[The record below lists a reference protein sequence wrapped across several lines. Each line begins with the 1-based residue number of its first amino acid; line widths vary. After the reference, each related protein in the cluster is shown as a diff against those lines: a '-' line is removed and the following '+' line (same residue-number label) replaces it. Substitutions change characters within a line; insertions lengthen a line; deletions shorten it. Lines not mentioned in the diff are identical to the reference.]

1 MYPQN
6 VFHSNNPSFKNMINL
21 SRYIREKPSKNLSKY
36 NTVIIVGTIYQNLD
50 ESNFHQLYASM
61 YNVLLLLGLK
71 KDFMSTVIT
80 VNTVIYQNMD
90 ASIITDWDTFVNIA
104 QKYFELHLVEI

>member
-1 MYPQN
+1 M
-6 VFHSNNPSFKNMINL
+6 
-21 SRYIREKPSKNLSKY
+21 
-36 NTVIIVGTIYQNLD
+36 
-50 ESNFHQLYASM
+50 
-61 YNVLLLLGLK
+61 LLLLGLK

-104 QKYFELHLVEI
+104 QKYFELHLVEIWILQNYHKKIDNSE